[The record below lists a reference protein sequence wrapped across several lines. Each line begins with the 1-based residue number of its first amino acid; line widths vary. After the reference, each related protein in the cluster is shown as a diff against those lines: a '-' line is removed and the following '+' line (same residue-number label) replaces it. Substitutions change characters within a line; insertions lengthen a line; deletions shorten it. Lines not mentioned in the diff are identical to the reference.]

1 LCLNVVSLYAVVLFI
16 CYVYLYI
23 VINYSQLTRPIVCH
37 FVNNYM
43 LMFAFLLSIQDIE

>member
-23 VINYSQLTRPIVCH
+23 VINYMSTYASYC
-37 FVNNYM
+37 
-43 LMFAFLLSIQDIE
+43 LSLC